1 MAASEA
7 GAVFY
12 LVKPPDLHQ
21 LDRAIIVA
29 VTGFNHKRELI
40 RLNEQLANEI
50 NRRNAAEQM
59 AMAGEIRYRDL
70 FELLRDGVVLLDLKG
85 VVVQYNSSFLKMVGY
100 FSNELDGVAFENM
113 LFVDD
118 LPVYKK
124 IYKEQLMTRGW
135 SDNFEIRFR
144 CKSGELLTIEMRA
157 WLRYDTPQN
166 PSGLWVYLHDITER
180 KKSELLLRQ
189 SERKFRAF
197 TENTPDVIIRLDCH
211 GKILYVNPAF
221 EKMTGVHDEFA
232 IGKKVDELENIEL
245 DFNLDK
251 QSTFERLKA
260 GEIIQTDIFLKSPAG
275 KFVFNCR
282 ILAEFDDNGEFQSV
296 LSTSRDITELKQIQ
310 QNLLQFEKMRAVDQL
325 AGGIAHDFNNQLS
338 AIMGYSDMLLGAVA
352 HDKKLTKYTEAI
364 VSATR
369 RATDLT
375 AKLLTFSRK
384 GKMKTVVI
392 DLHEIIHE
400 VVILLQHSI
409 DKNISIETD
418 LQAENSCISGDPS
431 QVQNALLNLS
441 LNARD
446 AMESGGTLTFETA
459 DVSIDEQYCGS
470 HNIHLPNGSYI
481 SISVR
486 DTGCGMDAE
495 VQKHLFE
502 PFFTTKEEG
511 KGTGMGLA
519 AVYGIVKS
527 HKGNIIVQST
537 PGNGATFRLLLP
549 QTSKV
554 GHPNTRTIKTIR
566 DFSGISVLIIDDEE
580 AVAKTI
586 KDMLTGFGF
595 TVTTCYS
602 GREAVEIYRMNW
614 KTINIIIIDMVMPD
628 FDGRET
634 FFKMREINPNLSTII
649 SSGFALTKEIELMLK
664 AGANTFLQKPYNQQ
678 ELVGQIEKILAKKDL
693 LNIDE
698 LSEKR

>member
-1 MAASEA
+1 MPEES
-7 GAVFY
+7 
-12 LVKPPDLHQ
+12 
-21 LDRAIIVA
+21 
-29 VTGFNHKRELI
+29 
-40 RLNEQLANEI
+40 
-50 NRRNAAEQM
+50 
-59 AMAGEIRYRDL
+59 
-70 FELLRDGVVLLDLKG
+70 
-85 VVVQYNSSFLKMVGY
+85 
-100 FSNELDGVAFENM
+100 
-113 LFVDD
+113 
-118 LPVYKK
+118 
-124 IYKEQLMTRGW
+124 
-135 SDNFEIRFR
+135 
-144 CKSGELLTIEMRA
+144 
-157 WLRYDTPQN
+157 
-166 PSGLWVYLHDITER
+166 
-180 KKSELLLRQ
+180 
-189 SERKFRAF
+189 
-197 TENTPDVIIRLDCH
+197 
-211 GKILYVNPAF
+211 
-221 EKMTGVHDEFA
+221 
-232 IGKKVDELENIEL
+232 
-245 DFNLDK
+245 
-251 QSTFERLKA
+251 
-260 GEIIQTDIFLKSPAG
+260 
-275 KFVFNCR
+275 
-282 ILAEFDDNGEFQSV
+282 
-296 LSTSRDITELKQIQ
+296 
-310 QNLLQFEKMRAVDQL
+310 
-325 AGGIAHDFNNQLS
+325 HDFNNQLT
-338 AIMGYSDMLLGAVA
+338 IVLGYCELLSNKLSDNPQLLEYLQQINNSGKRAS
-352 HDKKLTKYTEAI
+352 DLTKQ
-364 VSATR
+364 
-369 RATDLT
+369 
-375 AKLLTFSRK
+375 LLAFARK
-384 GKMKTVVI
+384 GVYKRQVVNV
-392 DLHEIIHE
+392 HEIIQE
-400 VVILLQHSI
+400 VIALLSRSI
-409 DKNISIETD
+409 NKNITIEHN
-418 LQAENSCISGDPS
+418 LES
-431 QVQNALLNLS
+431 QKPFVWGGATQLQNAILNLS

>member
-1 MAASEA
+1 MKKDVEDSKQS
-7 GAVFY
+7 AVFKYSVIFLQSIVYAVFFY
-12 LVKPPDLHQ
+12 LIYRVVPNGMVTTIDLIPITFVSLYWGRAAGFYVVAINMVWTVIIIRHLNPAIPALLAIQPVLGILIHLGFALVVGTLGTLTKKLKIENKERQEAQKQ
-21 LDRAIIVA
+21 LREYQNHLEEIVQ
-29 VTGFNHKRELI
+29 KRTKELQ
-40 RLNEQLANEI
+40 RVNE
-50 NRRNAAEQM
+50 R
-59 AMAGEIRYRDL
+59 
-70 FELLRDGVVLLDLKG
+70 
-85 VVVQYNSSFLKMVGY
+85 
-100 FSNELDGVAFENM
+100 
-113 LFVDD
+113 
-118 LPVYKK
+118 
-124 IYKEQLMTRGW
+124 
-135 SDNFEIRFR
+135 
-144 CKSGELLTIEMRA
+144 
-157 WLRYDTPQN
+157 
-166 PSGLWVYLHDITER
+166 
-180 KKSELLLRQ
+180 LRQ
-189 SERKFRAF
+189 
-197 TENTPDVIIRLDCH
+197 V
-211 GKILYVNPAF
+211 
-221 EKMTGVHDEFA
+221 EKMEA
-232 IGKKVDELENIEL
+232 IG
-245 DFNLDK
+245 
-251 QSTFERLKA
+251 
-260 GEIIQTDIFLKSPAG
+260 
-275 KFVFNCR
+275 
-282 ILAEFDDNGEFQSV
+282 
-296 LSTSRDITELKQIQ
+296 
-310 QNLLQFEKMRAVDQL
+310 QL
-325 AGGIAHDFNNQLS
+325 AGGIAHDFNNQLT
-338 AIMGYSDMLLGAVA
+338 IVLGYCELLSNKLSDNPQLLEYLQQINNSGKRAS
-352 HDKKLTKYTEAI
+352 DLTKQ
-364 VSATR
+364 
-369 RATDLT
+369 
-375 AKLLTFSRK
+375 LLAFARK
-384 GKMKTVVI
+384 GVYKRQVVNV
-392 DLHEIIHE
+392 HEIIQE
-400 VVILLQHSI
+400 VIALLSRSI
-409 DKNISIETD
+409 NKNITIEHN
-418 LQAENSCISGDPS
+418 LES
-431 QVQNALLNLS
+431 QKPFVWGGATQLQNAILNLS

-519 AVYGIVKS
+519 AVYGIVKI